1 MKFIIK
7 LFPEITIKSKSV
19 RQRMCKVLQGNIRN
33 VLRRQDP
40 SVKVRL
46 DWDKMVVSSS
56 DASPENR
63 AMLIERLGCI
73 PGIQNYLEV
82 QESRFTDLDD
92 LYRQTAALYGD
103 QLAGKSFCVRVRRRG
118 QHPFTSIEVERYV
131 GGGLNQNHV
140 TGGVRLRRPDVQ
152 INLEI
157 EDDKLY
163 LVRGIYPGL
172 GGYPLSTQEDVLSL
186 MSGGFDSGVAS
197 YHFIK
202 RGSRVHYCFFNL
214 GGAAHEIGVKQ
225 VAYYLWEKFGASHRV
240 KFISVPFE
248 PVVGEIL
255 EKVENGLMGVIL
267 KRMMMRA
274 AARVAER
281 MGVEALV
288 TGESLGQ
295 VSSQTLTNLSVID
308 RVTETLILRPL
319 ITSDKQE
326 IIDLARRIGTA
337 EFAETMPEYCGV
349 ISNKPNIKAPL
360 ARVLE
365 EESKFDFAVLE
376 QVLAD
381 SRLMDIRAIAEETE
395 AQVQEVETVQA
406 MGQDEVVLDIR
417 SPDEH
422 DERPFSV
429 EGHEVVHL
437 PFYKLAT
444 AFGDLDQGRTYLLYC
459 ERGVMS
465 KLQALY
471 LKEQGFD
478 NVKVYR
484 QHGQG

>member
-1 MKFIIK
+1 MKFIVK

-19 RQRMCKVLQGNIRN
+19 RQRMTKVLQGNVRN
-33 VLRRQDP
+33 VLRRVDP
-40 SVKVRL
+40 GVRVRM
-46 DWDKMVVSSS
+46 DWDKLVVSSDN
-56 DASPENR
+56 DAQANR
-63 AMLIERLGCI
+63 DALVEILGCT
-73 PGIQNYLEV
+73 PGIQSFLEV
-82 QESRFTDLDD
+82 QEYRYADLHEIYT
-92 LYRQTAALYGD
+92 LTAAVYGD
-103 QLAGKSFCVRVRRRG
+103 KLEGKSFCVRVKRHG

-140 TGGVRLRRPDVQ
+140 TGGVRLKNPDLQ

-163 LVRGIYPGL
+163 LVKQIHPGL

-186 MSGGFDSGVAS
+186 ISGGFDSGVSS
-197 YHFIK
+197 YQFIK
-202 RGSRVHYCFFNL
+202 RGCRVHYCFFNL
-214 GGAAHEIGVKQ
+214 GGAAHEVGVKQ
-225 VAYYLWEKFGASHRV
+225 VAYYLWNKFGASHRV
-240 KFISVPFE
+240 KFVAIPFE

-255 EKVENGLMGVIL
+255 EKIDNGHMGVVL

-274 AARVAER
+274 ASKVAER

-295 VSSQTLTNLSVID
+295 VSSQTLTNLTVID

-319 ITSDKQE
+319 IVTDKQE
-326 IIDLARRIGTA
+326 IIDLSRKIGTQ

-349 ISNKPNIKAPL
+349 ISNKPTVKAQMDK
-360 ARVLE
+360 VLE
-365 EESKFDFAVLE
+365 EEAKFDFGLLE
-376 QVLAD
+376 QVLEQA
-381 SRLMDIRAIAEETE
+381 RWMDIRVIAEETSE
-395 AQVQEVETVQA
+395 QVQEVETVQA
-406 MGQDEVVLDIR
+406 LSADEVILDIR

-422 DERPFSV
+422 DEKPFAL
-429 EGHEVVHL
+429 EGHEVRHL
-437 PFYKLAT
+437 PFYKLESQ
-444 AFGDLDQGRTYLLYC
+444 FVDLDQSKNYLLYC

-471 LKEQGFD
+471 LKEKGFN

-484 QHGQG
+484 QR